1 MATKSELWQAM
12 ARIVVSAIL
21 IINVASIGTSLYLFR
36 YAIYCGLGVGVYS
49 VLIYTPSLLLFVSTY
64 LYRRGGLVAKA
75 RSVVLV
81 LNLFYFALLLFEGTC
96 FSCVDTCVENL
107 QAHVKN

>member
-1 MATKSELWQAM
+1 MAARSELRQVI

-21 IINVASIGTSLYLFR
+21 IINVVSIGGSLYLFR

-49 VLIYTPSLLLFVSTY
+49 VLIYTLSLLLFASTY
-64 LYRRGGLVAKA
+64 LYRRGDLVAKA
-75 RSVVLV
+75 RGVVLV
-81 LNLFYFALLLFEGTC
+81 LNVFYIALLLFEGTC

-107 QAHVKN
+107 ETASRA